1 MSDSK
6 VLVGL
11 QDKQRFWLK
20 LEGDVRVPWCVSLE
34 TYCEAVIQ
42 QPGIKSV
49 CVDLLATDNL
59 DSTTLGVLAK
69 IAIYTTSHCGEKA
82 ILLCHDENILRL
94 VRSMGFESVFDIR
107 NSFDAEVLDFD
118 ELPLLACTEADMK
131 DAVINA
137 HKTLMDM
144 TEDNRASFGSLVSA
158 LENETDKD

>member
-11 QDKQRFWLK
+11 QDKQCFWLK

-49 CVDLLATDNL
+49 CVDLLATENL

-69 IAIYTTSHCGEKA
+69 VAIYTRSHCGNKA
-82 ILLCHDENILRL
+82 VLLCQDENILRL
-94 VRSMGFESVFDIR
+94 VRSMGFEAVFDIR
-107 NSFDAEVLDFD
+107 NSLDTDALDFD

-137 HKTLMDM
+137 HKTLMAM
-144 TEDNRASFGSLVSA
+144 TEDNRASFGSLVDA
-158 LENETDKD
+158 LEKDSE